1 MRPCLQL
8 RDVLMLFGL
17 LPLVLSCGS
26 SPAAPCLD
34 QNGRGD
40 TRFNEIKLSCVTTAS
55 QLQCQAVADIAG
67 LYVYC
72 PMSEDV
78 TQAADWTVGDGS
90 VVRTLMPGVFAA
102 VATGHTFVHATW
114 HGLDSND
121 FGRNPVAVFP
131 GTAPLPTY
139 EVFGTVSQAGQTP
152 SASPISGAVIQVLD
166 GLVAG
171 QMATSG
177 VPPALLPGYLG
188 PFGGQGYYRIL
199 GVPPGTY
206 HLRISK
212 DGYASQDRTVTVS
225 TGSPSA
231 DFQLLPM

>member
-102 VATGHTFVHATW
+102 VAAGHTFVHATW
-114 HGLDSND
+114 HGLDSN
-121 FGRNPVAVFP
+121 
-131 GTAPLPTY
+131 
-139 EVFGTVSQAGQTP
+139 
-152 SASPISGAVIQVLD
+152 
-166 GLVAG
+166 
-171 QMATSG
+171 M
-177 VPPALLPGYLG
+177 
-188 PFGGQGYYRIL
+188 
-199 GVPPGTY
+199 PPGTY